1 MSLPGI
7 KDFQQ
12 SSKIESFHKKLNG
25 DDAAAPLNNEQNE
38 QKEQNKPRKKSVS
51 FSFASA
57 KTKKELMAMYLSAVK
72 KAPKKKDALLE
83 AYLQRLL
90 EINNK

>member
-1 MSLPGI
+1 MSLPGV

-12 SSKIESFHKKLNG
+12 ASKITSFHKKLNG
-25 DDAAAPLNNEQNE
+25 EDDAI
-38 QKEQNKPRKKSVS
+38 QKNPSKKESGKKSVS

-57 KTKKELMAMYLSAVK
+57 KTKKELMAMYSAAVK
-72 KAPKKKDALLE
+72 KDPKKKDALLD

-90 EINNK
+90 EISNK